1 MSCSVATAAMMLNSL
16 VGVGLPAPTEAALS
30 PFPYHTE
37 ATVLTNECV
46 RRTPTHLGAS
56 QPLDARFVALNG
68 VTLPEWV
75 RSPADALT
83 GPTRADARTR
93 VRFALLQTRLAISP
107 ASPSAC
113 ARAAEC
119 SAPAPALTW
128 PARRSVTAVHA
139 STSSVAALRATLAA
153 AFSAVPAQ
161 LIGLNFHRQPLGMVG
176 GGHMSPV
183 GAYDNRTDR
192 LLILDVS
199 RYKYPPMWV
208 PMPAM
213 FDAMNTTDSDSGK
226 SRG

>member
-1 MSCSVATAAMMLNSL
+1 M
-16 VGVGLPAPTEAALS
+16 
-30 PFPYHTE
+30 
-37 ATVLTNECV
+37 
-46 RRTPTHLGAS
+46 
-56 QPLDARFVALNG
+56 
-68 VTLPEWV
+68 
-75 RSPADALT
+75 
-83 GPTRADARTR
+83 
-93 VRFALLQTRLAISP
+93 RFALLPNQAGYLSCFAKCVPPRQARHAP
-107 ASPSAC
+107 AS
-113 ARAAEC
+113 
-119 SAPAPALTW
+119 ALTRA
-128 PARRSVTAVHA
+128 ARRSVTAVHA

-208 PMPAM
+208 PMPAI